1 MKPETLELPNWYAFR
16 KIKGHMT
23 VAELIELGKKKID
36 LLFELT
42 KDKEALAYKEPDPKI
57 EVIGGLALR
66 IVAALTEDRFF
77 KSWLIEN
84 EGDLLSVRFH
94 NAKYDEKIAILK
106 DLFGDIILGW
116 RNITYFFDTTKD
128 EIWQEL
134 YYLIKDY
141 VKTSK
146 DFSKIFSS
154 VYNTENGVIAVKFWT
169 APRLLKRK
177 RAILRQ
183 GWLITA
189 TEFLMREIKW
199 KFQRRLEES
208 IKRLIEEKKRGSEK
222 ILSLEDPM
230 KELIDYW
237 RSRRD
242 VVAPKTEFSFKGSK
256 LYERPDLWPLC
267 MRILLSRLESTGYL
281 AHGERLQLGLFLKR
295 LGMSLDEQLQFWYKF
310 AVDNVGMSWEEFE
323 KKGGYYIKHIYGV
336 VGSKK
341 DYEAPKCETI
351 IAKYFCPFKALSS
364 TQIKDIILS
373 LHQNVNEKVLQ
384 KILEKTRLGEPTVAC
399 ALYLSIVAKR
409 RFRIEKISHPLQFIR
424 LAYLAEKRK
433 RAGKNENTSNA
444 K

>member
-1 MKPETLELPNWYAFR
+1 
-16 KIKGHMT
+16 
-23 VAELIELGKKKID
+23 
-36 LLFELT
+36 
-42 KDKEALAYKEPDPKI
+42 
-57 EVIGGLALR
+57 
-66 IVAALTEDRFF
+66 
-77 KSWLIEN
+77 
-84 EGDLLSVRFH
+84 
-94 NAKYDEKIAILK
+94 
-106 DLFGDIILGW
+106 
-116 RNITYFFDTTKD
+116 
-128 EIWQEL
+128 
-134 YYLIKDY
+134 
-141 VKTSK
+141 
-146 DFSKIFSS
+146 
-154 VYNTENGVIAVKFWT
+154 
-169 APRLLKRK
+169 
-177 RAILRQ
+177 
-183 GWLITA
+183 
-189 TEFLMREIKW
+189 
-199 KFQRRLEES
+199 
-208 IKRLIEEKKRGSEK
+208 
-222 ILSLEDPM
+222 
-230 KELIDYW
+230 
-237 RSRRD
+237 
-242 VVAPKTEFSFKGSK
+242 
-256 LYERPDLWPLC
+256 